1 VRYDPVRAEVQRVLA
16 QGVER
21 KEEKDAAR
29 LPSGEMDSGDFA
41 MEEIAIELHRGA
53 WVPRMA
59 LVLAQ
64 AMCG

>member
-1 VRYDPVRAEVQRVLA
+1 
-16 QGVER
+16 
-21 KEEKDAAR
+21 
-29 LPSGEMDSGDFA
+29 MDSADFA

-64 AMCG
+64 AQAMCG